1 MNKLLAITKTFVV
14 KLFGEN
20 IGMNS
25 LKNVFRCLNL
35 YGANN
40 PNSPPPPRKKIP

>member
-1 MNKLLAITKTFVV
+1 MSKLLAITKTFVV

-25 LKNVFRCLNL
+25 LKNVF
-35 YGANN
+35 
-40 PNSPPPPRKKIP
+40 